1 MEVDLAVVADAAN
14 VSQEGKLNVLGIF
27 DTIWG
32 SRFPLRHGSMVFV
45 VRVEGAFTEQGNHRL
60 ELRLMDADGAQIFRA
75 EGPLRLAGG
84 TPGRPIKPHLI
95 LGLSGVVF
103 PAAGDYSFEILIDG
117 AHKRSVPLYVVEAPG
132 AGGPAGAAGPPTGVP
147 LA

>member
-1 MEVDLAVVADAAN
+1 MNVDLAVVADAAN

-32 SRFPLRHGSMVFV
+32 THFPLRHGSMVFV
-45 VRVEGAFTEQGNHRL
+45 VRVEGQFDEQGEHRL
-60 ELRLMDADGAQIFRA
+60 ELRLADADGAQIFKA
-75 EGPLRLAGG
+75 EGPLHLAGG
-84 TPGRPIKPHLI
+84 RPGRPVKPHII

-117 AHKRSVPLYVVEAPG
+117 EHKRSVPLYVVEAPR
-132 AGGPAGAAGPPTGVP
+132 PPGPPPGGFH
-147 LA
+147 A

>member
-14 VSQEGKLNVLGIF
+14 VSQEGKLNILGVF

-32 SRFPLRHGSMVFV
+32 PHFPLRHGTMVFV
-45 VRVEGAFTEQGNHRL
+45 VRVEGQFTEEGEHRL
-60 ELRLMDADGAQIFRA
+60 ELRLMDPDGAQIFRA

-84 TPGRPIKPHLI
+84 RPGRPVRPHII
-95 LGLSGVVF
+95 LGLSGVAF

-117 AHKRSVPLYVVEAPG
+117 QHKRSVPLYVVQAPEPHRP
-132 AGGPAGAAGPPTGVP
+132 GPGTHYT
-147 LA
+147 

>member
-1 MEVDLAVVADAAN
+1 MEVDLAVIADAAN

-32 SRFPLRHGSMVFV
+32 TRFPLRHGTMVFV
-45 VRVEGAFTEQGNHRL
+45 VRVEGTFAEQGDHRL
-60 ELRLMDADGAQIFRA
+60 ELRLIDADGAQIFKA
-75 EGPLRLAGG
+75 EGPLRLAGA
-84 TPGRPIKPHLI
+84 TPGRPLKPHII

-103 PAAGDYSFEILIDG
+103 PAAGDYSFEVLIDG
-117 AHKRSVPLYVVEAPG
+117 VHKRSVPLYVAQTPGPPGPAG
-132 AGGPAGAAGPPTGVP
+132 AGGPVPP